1 MGKSGGGKGGKGR
14 VGKIIGIAAGIA
26 FGFGGGAWAFLKGVS
41 VFSRVMY
48 GLSLGMSIGGLFD
61 KQKNT
66 TPESTFDSKNNQV
79 TSEGTIPIIYGQSKA
94 GGLQTYH
101 HMDVDGRKLL
111 KHVIIGEGEIDGF
124 FGVTANGYLLPIK
137 TGDTVNTKVKIFG
150 IRNNKWRDATVQVS
164 AGTAPPRGFKGLIPR
179 LNMNSQQSIYQDDI
193 DYKDF
198 NKFPKLVL
206 HANGKETYIFLT
218 DDNTKIDDKYSLA
231 CNTFGKVYQIILG
244 DTYLSDLQKDGWELV
259 DPVICQ
265 DAPKNIQTT
274 EVMPCYK
281 RDIFFTTNGDQ
292 DAKKSTVVLHEGQS
306 DAEAPSTYTATGGYP
321 NTAYMVADLRYTD
334 KMGAGN
340 PTVTA
345 IVRGRKV
352 YDWRTGKTEYSK
364 NPAVCLYDYL
374 TNDVYGAGKYITPDI
389 LDMESFTD
397 VANYCDEVITYNDP
411 YGVTKSEK
419 RYELD
424 IILNETKSHLENTQ
438 SILNSFLGFIVFS
451 NNKIKLRCERLETP
465 VYAFNDDNIVENS
478 LSYKG
483 ASIDQSPNKFNLTYV
498 EPALDYTAVKLIVE
512 DATNQLPPPIGIG
525 RPVEQDIE
533 FKGVRRQTQ
542 CLRLGKIARDIIRLC
557 PITVTFKTGLMASH
571 LEAGDVVT
579 ISKTFIDE
587 NGEEQWLFEN
597 QQVRIVEIK
606 EEDGTYEISGK
617 QYNPSIYDD
626 TFGASLKVFA
636 PTGDNSKEINL
647 LPETVKP
654 VENISVE
661 QVYRQ
666 RVNGVPT
673 YDAILNFTEPEDVN
687 YWYAQVS
694 VQIERNG
701 VLGDWKVYGAT
712 HGIMPV
718 IGLQRND
725 KVHFRIIPYDSKDL
739 PHEESIVTYA
749 HTIVPKIGNPS
760 APTDVNIRF
769 TDMATISWKRVTTAD
784 IDRYEVR
791 SSESLT
797 TDNLLL
803 MTSEISGEIDL
814 TRIGR
819 SGTVWVYA
827 VNSEEVYSSPTKYGY
842 NVPKPSAPTVTTKAF
857 MQSFRVTYGDIPKGC
872 TAVVRIDNKDYRTKD
887 TLFVYNE
894 TSGLFNVSVAFE
906 DYFGLGDFSQKQM
919 VEIVATIP
927 QELLDKEA
935 LGINAINKR
944 LEGIDK
950 TTVNLDK
957 KIDVKAGEITQTAKD
972 YADTKV
978 KALDGTVQSQITQFS
993 NAIQSKVSSLEKVND
1008 VTSSYARAM
1017 LAISHAPQLMRD
1029 PVFKSELELDLYTK
1043 DGQQITQQFGSAN
1056 ATYDDVVTGGRMVGL
1071 LIGNNIYSSIG
1082 YGGFKLKPKQQSL
1095 SGKLNGTYIVRMVAK
1110 VKPSMTIHLNNND
1123 IGNGGTSGWL
1133 TDNTGTDKP
1142 EEYVFYWKYGKSWS
1156 GNDANNRE
1164 CGYVYFKDKSGRSVN
1179 PNFIAWIYKIEA
1191 YAIDEYDDSLA
1202 TVQSSITQLS
1212 NSIDAKVQNL
1222 QTGLS
1227 TRITQLDNAIKSQVL
1242 SGDKVMSAI
1251 TQYTGGTRIDGK
1263 LLHVTG
1269 QTKFDDNIVTDKMLK
1284 ANSVTADKIKA
1295 DSLSAI
1301 NANLGN
1307 VHSGTITSSTI
1318 RNENGTFS
1326 VDPNGNIRGANI
1338 TGSTISAD
1346 SIINAGFKVK
1356 NIDFAVLTVAH
1367 GRDIPAIGNYDI
1379 RECTFVPLGY
1389 YFTEIHSHDWSTRDG
1404 RERWRKAEDRK
1415 QDRCTIYLQGNMPQM
1430 NNSGRNGDR
1439 NLKTLVG
1446 LNGRTAVCQAT
1457 WESYW
1462 SSGGDNGNDR
1472 TNEFISYGVIYVLVI
1487 GKKG

>member
-14 VGKIIGIAAGIA
+14 IGKIVGLAAGIA

-41 VFSRVMY
+41 AFSRVMY

-94 GGLQTYH
+94 GGIQTYH

-111 KHVIIGEGEIDGF
+111 KHVIVGEGEIDGF
-124 FGVTANGYLLPIK
+124 FGATANGYLLPIK
-137 TGDTVNTKVKIFG
+137 NGQDVSKKVKVFG
-150 IRNNKWRDATVQVS
+150 IRNNKWQDATVQITGGS
-164 AGTAPPRGFKGLIPR
+164 APSKGFRGLVQIPP
-179 LNMNSQQSIYQDDI
+179 SQQSIYQDDI
-193 DYKDF
+193 DYGSF
-198 NKFPKLVL
+198 NKYPKLVL
-206 HANGKETYIFLT
+206 HANGKDTYIFLT
-218 DDNTKIDDKYSLA
+218 DDNTKIDDRYSLA
-231 CNTFGKVYQIILG
+231 CNTMGKVYQIILG

-265 DAPKNIQTT
+265 DSPSKMQTT
-274 EVMPCYK
+274 NIMPCYQK
-281 RDIFFTTNGDQ
+281 DIFFTTNGEQ
-292 DAKKSTVVLHEGQS
+292 DAKDSTVVLHEGQT
-306 DAEAPSTYTATGGYP
+306 DAEAPSTYKTTGGYP
-321 NTAYMVADLRYTD
+321 NIAYMVADLRYTD

-340 PTVTA
+340 PTITA

-352 YDWRTGKTEYSK
+352 YDWRTGEIKYTK

-374 TNDVYGAGKYITPDI
+374 TNKIYGAGEYVTPDI

-411 YGVTKSEK
+411 YGVKKSEK

-424 IILNETKSHLENTQ
+424 IILNETKTHLENIQ

-451 NNKIKLRCERLETP
+451 NNKIKLRCERLENP

-483 ASIDQSPNKFNLTYV
+483 ASIEQSPNKFNLTYV

-636 PTGDNSKEINL
+636 PTGDNPKEINL

-654 VENISVE
+654 VEHITVE

-673 YDAILNFTEPEDVN
+673 YDAVLSFTEPDDVN
-687 YWYAQVS
+687 YGYSQVS
-694 VQIERNG
+694 VQIEHNG

-712 HGIMPV
+712 HGVMPV
-718 IGLQRND
+718 IGLQKND

-739 PHEESIVTYA
+739 PHEESMVTYT
-749 HTIVPKIGNPS
+749 HVVTPKIGNPS
-760 APTDVNIRF
+760 APTNVNIRF
-769 TDMATISWKRVTTAD
+769 TDVATISWKRVTTAD

-791 SSESLT
+791 SSDSLIA
-797 TDNLLL
+797 DNLLL
-803 MTSEISGEIDL
+803 MTSEINGEIDL

-906 DYFGLGDFSQKQM
+906 DYFGLGDFSEKQM

-927 QELLDKEA
+927 QEMLDKEA
-935 LGINAINKR
+935 LGINEINKR
-944 LEGIDK
+944 LENIDK
-950 TTVNLDK
+950 TTVNLDR

-978 KALDGTVQSQITQFS
+978 RALDGTVQSQMTQFS

-1008 VTSSYARAM
+1008 VTSSYAKAVLAM
-1017 LAISHAPQLMRD
+1017 SHSPQLMRD
-1029 PVFKSELELDLYTK
+1029 PIFKDMLEIVPYVK
-1043 DGQQITQQFGSAN
+1043 DNQQTLVKKQDIRPEWN
-1056 ATYDDVVTGGRMVGL
+1056 EKLTGGKAVA
-1071 LIGNNIYSSIG
+1071 IVTTDTKYTSIG
-1082 YGGFKLKPKQQSL
+1082 YGGIRIMPNNQPLNGQ
-1095 SGKLNGTYIVRMVAK
+1095 LNGTYIVRMTAK
-1110 VKPSMTIHLNNND
+1110 VKPDVTLNLNNNHLGT
-1123 IGNGGTSGWL
+1123 GNTQAGFLTS
-1133 TDNTGTDKP
+1133 NKGTDQV
-1142 EEYVFYWKYGKSWS
+1142 EEYIFYWKYGTQW
-1156 GNDANNRE
+1156 DANNHDGRD
-1164 CGYVYFKDKSGRSVN
+1164 CGYVYFTSANGKNNR
-1179 PNFIAWIYKIEA
+1179 PNFVAIVYKIEV
-1191 YAIDEYDDSLA
+1191 YAIDEYDNSLA
-1202 TVQSSITQLS
+1202 TVQSSITQLA

-1227 TRITQLDNAIKSQVL
+1227 TRITQLDNAIQSQVL

-1367 GRDIPAIGNYDI
+1367 GRDIPAIGNYSVN
-1379 RECTFVPLGY
+1379 ECTFVPLGY

-1415 QDRCTIYLQGNMPQM
+1415 EDRCTIYLQGNMPQM
-1430 NNSGRNGDR
+1430 NSSSRNGDK

-1472 TNEFISYGVIYVLVI
+1472 TNEFISYGIIYVLVI

>member
-124 FGVTANGYLLPIK
+124 FGATANGYLLPIK
-137 TGDTVNTKVKIFG
+137 TGNTVNTKVKIFG

-206 HANGKETYIFLT
+206 KANGKETYIFLT

-274 EVMPCYK
+274 EVMPCYQ

-292 DAKKSTVVLHEGQS
+292 DAKKSTVILHEGQS

-374 TNDVYGAGKYITPDI
+374 TNDVYGAGKYITSDI

-542 CLRLGKIARDIIRLC
+542 CLRLGKSHEILFACVQLPSRLRQ
-557 PITVTFKTGLMASH
+557 VL
-571 LEAGDVVT
+571 
-579 ISKTFIDE
+579 
-587 NGEEQWLFEN
+587 WL
-597 QQVRIVEIK
+597 
-606 EEDGTYEISGK
+606 
-617 QYNPSIYDD
+617 
-626 TFGASLKVFA
+626 L
-636 PTGDNSKEINL
+636 
-647 LPETVKP
+647 
-654 VENISVE
+654 
-661 QVYRQ
+661 
-666 RVNGVPT
+666 
-673 YDAILNFTEPEDVN
+673 IL
-687 YWYAQVS
+687 
-694 VQIERNG
+694 
-701 VLGDWKVYGAT
+701 
-712 HGIMPV
+712 
-718 IGLQRND
+718 
-725 KVHFRIIPYDSKDL
+725 
-739 PHEESIVTYA
+739 
-749 HTIVPKIGNPS
+749 
-760 APTDVNIRF
+760 
-769 TDMATISWKRVTTAD
+769 
-784 IDRYEVR
+784 
-791 SSESLT
+791 
-797 TDNLLL
+797 
-803 MTSEISGEIDL
+803 
-814 TRIGR
+814 
-819 SGTVWVYA
+819 
-827 VNSEEVYSSPTKYGY
+827 
-842 NVPKPSAPTVTTKAF
+842 
-857 MQSFRVTYGDIPKGC
+857 
-872 TAVVRIDNKDYRTKD
+872 
-887 TLFVYNE
+887 
-894 TSGLFNVSVAFE
+894 
-906 DYFGLGDFSQKQM
+906 
-919 VEIVATIP
+919 
-927 QELLDKEA
+927 
-935 LGINAINKR
+935 R
-944 LEGIDK
+944 L
-950 TTVNLDK
+950 
-957 KIDVKAGEITQTAKD
+957 
-972 YADTKV
+972 
-978 KALDGTVQSQITQFS
+978 
-993 NAIQSKVSSLEKVND
+993 
-1008 VTSSYARAM
+1008 AM
-1017 LAISHAPQLMRD
+1017 L
-1029 PVFKSELELDLYTK
+1029 
-1043 DGQQITQQFGSAN
+1043 
-1056 ATYDDVVTGGRMVGL
+1056 
-1071 LIGNNIYSSIG
+1071 
-1082 YGGFKLKPKQQSL
+1082 
-1095 SGKLNGTYIVRMVAK
+1095 
-1110 VKPSMTIHLNNND
+1110 
-1123 IGNGGTSGWL
+1123 
-1133 TDNTGTDKP
+1133 
-1142 EEYVFYWKYGKSWS
+1142 
-1156 GNDANNRE
+1156 
-1164 CGYVYFKDKSGRSVN
+1164 
-1179 PNFIAWIYKIEA
+1179 
-1191 YAIDEYDDSLA
+1191 
-1202 TVQSSITQLS
+1202 
-1212 NSIDAKVQNL
+1212 
-1222 QTGLS
+1222 
-1227 TRITQLDNAIKSQVL
+1227 
-1242 SGDKVMSAI
+1242 
-1251 TQYTGGTRIDGK
+1251 
-1263 LLHVTG
+1263 
-1269 QTKFDDNIVTDKMLK
+1269 
-1284 ANSVTADKIKA
+1284 
-1295 DSLSAI
+1295 
-1301 NANLGN
+1301 
-1307 VHSGTITSSTI
+1307 
-1318 RNENGTFS
+1318 
-1326 VDPNGNIRGANI
+1326 
-1338 TGSTISAD
+1338 
-1346 SIINAGFKVK
+1346 
-1356 NIDFAVLTVAH
+1356 
-1367 GRDIPAIGNYDI
+1367 
-1379 RECTFVPLGY
+1379 
-1389 YFTEIHSHDWSTRDG
+1389 
-1404 RERWRKAEDRK
+1404 
-1415 QDRCTIYLQGNMPQM
+1415 
-1430 NNSGRNGDR
+1430 
-1439 NLKTLVG
+1439 
-1446 LNGRTAVCQAT
+1446 
-1457 WESYW
+1457 
-1462 SSGGDNGNDR
+1462 
-1472 TNEFISYGVIYVLVI
+1472 
-1487 GKKG
+1487 

>member
-1 MGKSGGGKGGKGR
+1 MGKGGGKGGKGR
-14 VGKIIGIAAGIA
+14 IGKIIGIAAGIA
-26 FGFGGGAWAFLKGVS
+26 FGFGAGSWAFLGTMKA
-41 VFSRVMY
+41 FTAAMY
-48 GLSLGMSIGGLFD
+48 GLSLGSAIGGLFD
-61 KQKNT
+61 KQKNN

-101 HMDVDGRKLL
+101 HMDVSGRKLL
-111 KHVIIGEGEIDGF
+111 KHVIVGEGEIEGF
-124 FGVTANGYLLPIK
+124 FGATANGYLLPIK
-137 TGDTVNTKVKIFG
+137 NGNDVTKKVNIFG
-150 IRNNKWRDATVQVS
+150 IRNNKWQDATAQIS
-164 AGTAPPRGFKGLIPR
+164 AGTAPSKGFRGLIQLPAT
-179 LNMNSQQSIYQDDI
+179 SQQSIYQDDI

-198 NKFPKLVL
+198 NKYPKLVL
-206 HANGKETYIFLT
+206 KANGKETYIFLT
-218 DDNTKIDDKYSLA
+218 EDNTKIDDKYSLA

-265 DAPKNIQTT
+265 DSPNKIQTT

-281 RDIFFTTNGDQ
+281 KDVFFTTNGDQ
-292 DAKKSTVVLHEGQS
+292 DAKESSVVLYKGKI
-306 DAEAPSTYTATGGYP
+306 DDDAPSTYKTTGGYP
-321 NTAYMVADLRYTD
+321 SIAYMVGDLRYTD

-340 PTVTA
+340 PTITA
-345 IVRGRKV
+345 IVKGRKV
-352 YDWRTGKTEYSK
+352 YDWRTKRTEYSK

-374 TNDVYGAGKYITPDI
+374 TNDVYGAGKYITPDLI
-389 LDMESFTD
+389 DMESFTD

-424 IILNETKSHLENTQ
+424 IILNETKSHLENMQ

-465 VYAFNDDNIVENS
+465 VYAFNDDNIVENT

-483 ASIDQSPNKFNLTYV
+483 ASIEQSPNKFNLTYV

-512 DATNQLPPPIGIG
+512 DATNQLPPPVGIG

-579 ISKTFIDE
+579 VSKTYIDE
-587 NGEEQWLFEN
+587 NGEKQTLFEN
-597 QQVRIVEIK
+597 QQIRIVEMK
-606 EEDGTYEISGK
+606 EEDGTFEISGK

-626 TFGASLKVFA
+626 AFGASLKVFA

-654 VENISVE
+654 VENVSVE

-666 RVNGVPT
+666 RINGVPT
-673 YDAILNFTEPEDVN
+673 YDVVLNFTEPDDIN
-687 YWYAQVS
+687 YNYAQVS
-694 VQIERNG
+694 VQIEHNS
-701 VLGDWKVYGAT
+701 VLGDWKVYGASK
-712 HGIMPV
+712 GIMPV

-739 PHEESIVTYA
+739 PHEESMVTYT
-749 HTIVPKIGNPS
+749 HTVVPKIGNPS
-760 APTDVNIRF
+760 APTNVNIRF
-769 TDMATISWKRVTTAD
+769 TDVATISWKRVTTAD

-797 TDNLLL
+797 ADNLLL

-827 VNSEEVYSSPTKYGY
+827 VNSEDIYSSPTKYGY

-872 TAVVRIDNKDYRTKD
+872 TAVVRIDNKQYRTKD

-894 TSGLFNVSVAFE
+894 TNGLFNVSVAFE
-906 DYFGLGDFSQKQM
+906 DYFGLGDFSEKQM

-927 QELLDKEA
+927 QEMLDKEV
-935 LGINAINKR
+935 LGINAINKH
-944 LEGIDK
+944 LESIDR
-950 TTVNLDK
+950 TTVNLDR
-957 KIDVKAGEITQTAKD
+957 KIDVKAGEITQTVKD

-1043 DGQQITQQFGSAN
+1043 DGQQITQRFGAAN
-1056 ATYDDVVTGGRMVGL
+1056 AIYDDIVTGGRMVGL
-1071 LIGNNIYSSIG
+1071 SMGNNIYSSIG

-1110 VKPSMTIHLNNND
+1110 VKPTMTIHLNNND

-1133 TDNTGTDKP
+1133 TDNQGTDKP
-1142 EEYVFYWKYGKSWS
+1142 EEYVFYWKYGKSWA
-1156 GNDANNRE
+1156 GTDVNNRE

-1179 PNFIAWIYKIEA
+1179 PNFIAWIYKIEV
-1191 YAIDEYDDSLA
+1191 YAIDEYDNSLA

-1222 QTGLS
+1222 QSGLS

-1269 QTKFDDNIVTDKMLK
+1269 LTKFDDNIITDKMLK

-1301 NANLGN
+1301 TATLGD
-1307 VHSGTITSSTI
+1307 VRSGTITSATI
-1318 RNENGTFS
+1318 RNENNTFS

-1356 NIDFAVLTVAH
+1356 NIDYAVLTVAH
-1367 GRDIPAIGNYDI
+1367 GQTVPTIGNYSVD
-1379 RECTFVPLGY
+1379 ECTFVPIGY
-1389 YFTEIHSHDWSTRDG
+1389 HLTEHYRQKTSTRQE
-1404 RERWRKAEDRK
+1404 REEWANANRRLLDKCTVYIEGQTPWNSMSYWSSN
-1415 QDRCTIYLQGNMPQM
+1415 QDI
-1430 NNSGRNGDR
+1430 
-1439 NLKTLVG
+1439 KIG
-1446 LNGRTAVCQAT
+1446 LNGRQAVCQAT
-1457 WESYW
+1457 WININRN
-1462 SSGGDNGNDR
+1462 DNGWD
-1472 TNEFISYGVIYVLVI
+1472 TKQIVFGVIYVLVI